1 MDHVTTLRQVKVNQ
15 NVDLKMVL
23 GKNIEIEKVNKEG
36 IRCMAENEKIDKC
49 IKWRSLNW
57 WNVHSTKIYVFP
69 FFSFFLKWIEINVK
83 GLLNCSDGGTE
94 ITAAGRLRDDTR

>member
-36 IRCMAENEKIDKC
+36 NKMKMKNEKWKIDKC

-57 WNVHSTKIYVFP
+57 RNVHSTKI
-69 FFSFFLKWIEINVK
+69 
-83 GLLNCSDGGTE
+83 
-94 ITAAGRLRDDTR
+94 

>member
-49 IKWRSLNW
+49 IKWRSLN
-57 WNVHSTKIYVFP
+57 
-69 FFSFFLKWIEINVK
+69 
-83 GLLNCSDGGTE
+83 
-94 ITAAGRLRDDTR
+94 

>member
-36 IRCMAENEKIDKC
+36 NKMKMKNEKIDKC
-49 IKWRSLNW
+49 IKWRSLN
-57 WNVHSTKIYVFP
+57 
-69 FFSFFLKWIEINVK
+69 
-83 GLLNCSDGGTE
+83 
-94 ITAAGRLRDDTR
+94 

>member
-36 IRCMAENEKIDKC
+36 NKMKMKNEKWKDRQMYKVAV
-49 IKWRSLNW
+49 LE
-57 WNVHSTKIYVFP
+57 
-69 FFSFFLKWIEINVK
+69 LKK
-83 GLLNCSDGGTE
+83 RTFQ
-94 ITAAGRLRDDTR
+94 

>member
-36 IRCMAENEKIDKC
+36 NKMKMKNEKWKDRKMY
-49 IKWRSLNW
+49 KVAVLE
-57 WNVHSTKIYVFP
+57 
-69 FFSFFLKWIEINVK
+69 LKKRTIH
-83 GLLNCSDGGTE
+83 
-94 ITAAGRLRDDTR
+94 